1 MSAYSR
7 YEVPLGSA
15 FKMAKKTL
23 PTPKAWRD
31 LSHHPFTPAKVLNG
45 RRPSSPSSARTQKR
59 GSNSRKWPRPG
70 LSSSCYAVLSCCPV
84 PIFIITNKKICFG
97 IKVVTSI
104 SHQGQGWS
112 DLMFSSLLVSSHR
125 EGDSPLNLAG
135 KVIGV
140 VLQQLFI

>member
-70 LSSSCYAVLSCCPV
+70 LSSSCYAVLSCSHV
-84 PIFIITNKKICFG
+84 HHHKQENMLR
-97 IKVVTSI
+97 
-104 SHQGQGWS
+104 HQGGDFNIPPGPRLIWLNVLIFAS
-112 DLMFSSLLVSSHR
+112 FVSSWGGLSSQSGR
-125 EGDSPLNLAG
+125 QGDRCGITTIIHL
-135 KVIGV
+135 I
-140 VLQQLFI
+140 